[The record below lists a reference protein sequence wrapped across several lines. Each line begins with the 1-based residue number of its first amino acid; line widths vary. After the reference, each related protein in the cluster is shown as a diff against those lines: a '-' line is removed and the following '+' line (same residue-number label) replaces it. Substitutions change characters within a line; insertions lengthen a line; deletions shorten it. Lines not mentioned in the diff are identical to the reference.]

1 MDFDIYNWN
10 APKSHQIWR
19 PLGLFKKNDLRDR
32 KSSDPNFWKKA
43 QNESSQKWHQIG
55 QRYGREEGTK
65 EAGGPRYKT
74 ISCVIMNI
82 QMYLEAKYNESAFK
96 ILKLLDDNKIEF
108 SVLTFNNDDIDKVSS
123 LIGEKVRRLPQVVVD
138 GKCIG
143 GYYDLMEFLINKKL
157 INYKGVKDDID

>member
-1 MDFDIYNWN
+1 
-10 APKSHQIWR
+10 
-19 PLGLFKKNDLRDR
+19 
-32 KSSDPNFWKKA
+32 
-43 QNESSQKWHQIG
+43 
-55 QRYGREEGTK
+55 
-65 EAGGPRYKT
+65 
-74 ISCVIMNI
+74 
-82 QMYLEAKYNESAFK
+82 MYLEAKYNESAFK